1 MSIANSAYKR
11 RSIRRY
17 LQLFVGGLMSYLF
30 VFACVEWWPTDI
42 ALRFLISL
50 FSLCVLCA
58 QCCQFFSDCPFL
70 IAPLVFIMRKERSI
84 FSFTEYF
91 FTAKRSGC
99 VFHPFS
105 IGGMVPESEE
115 VMYR

>member
-1 MSIANSAYKR
+1 MSIAISAYKR
-11 RSIRRY
+11 RSIRHY
-17 LQLFVGGLMSYLF
+17 LQLFVGGFMSYLF
-30 VFACVEWWPTDI
+30 VFVCVEWWQTDI

-58 QCCQFFSDCPFL
+58 QCCQFFFGLSILDCPFGVHY
-70 IAPLVFIMRKERSI
+70 AQGTFH

-115 VMYR
+115 VI